1 MAPWIGVCCVA
12 VLINHTLNLGGAAI
26 DRVGGMALIFALSHC
41 PVHAEVPIG
50 TGQRSGH
57 CGGQRRFGFDS
68 SRGIRAGFDL
78 GWRGAK
84 GGGLIGLDGFGLIY
98 IGLICTCRSGIR
110 RAWIALI

>member
-1 MAPWIGVCCVA
+1 

-57 CGGQRRFGFDS
+57 CGGQHQQANN
-68 SRGIRAGFDL
+68 RGSVEGLSGSVVNSLPRAEVSDKL
-78 GWRGAK
+78 
-84 GGGLIGLDGFGLIY
+84 
-98 IGLICTCRSGIR
+98 
-110 RAWIALI
+110 